1 MMVPR
6 HFYIASQ
13 PHAEV
18 VSLLLG
24 KEGVDVNQATNDGA
38 TPLFIASQCRGVS
51 LLLGKEGIDV
61 NQAANDGATP
71 LYIASQ
77 KGHAEVVS
85 LLLGKEGVD
94 VNQATNDGV
103 DATLSS
109 RRQERPCRGC
119 VFAAGQGRHRCESG
133 HE

>member
-6 HFYIASQ
+6 HFSWRVRKG
-13 PHAEV
+13 HAEV

-38 TPLFIASQCRGVS
+38 TPLFIASQ
-51 LLLGKEGIDV
+51 
-61 NQAANDGATP
+61 
-71 LYIASQ
+71 

-94 VNQATNDGV
+94 VNQATNNGTTPLYI
-103 DATLSS
+103 AS
-109 RRQERPCRGC
+109 QEGHAD
-119 VFAAGQGRHRCESG
+119 VVSAAGQGRRRCESG